1 MTAGVLRV
9 IGAGAL
15 SLIQDLGRPGFQR
28 FGVSVSGAMD
38 AEALTLGNRLAG
50 NPPGAA
56 AVEVT
61 LGGAE
66 FEFLQD
72 VVFAL
77 AGADFAST
85 LDGVPVQNWQS
96 FAGKAGAR
104 LKLGPAL
111 SGARG
116 YVCLAGGIA
125 TAPVLGSRSTHAA
138 SRLGG
143 INGRPLAAG
152 DDLPAGRPGPD
163 AAAGLQVP
171 DALVPRYLA
180 ELVVHVIPG
189 PQQDSF
195 SARGKEA
202 FYGSRY
208 TVTEK
213 SDRQGVRFGGAP
225 IESRDGRYDII
236 SDAVV
241 AGSVQVPGDGQ
252 PIVLM
257 ADRQTTGG
265 YAKIA
270 VVRSVDL
277 PALAQAIPGSTV
289 RFVPTTVPDAQVAAK
304 ERWAALWGTPLE
316 LAPGAHD
323 IPMSVAGAGLRVRIA
338 AGAGVEARG
347 TLALT
352 VDGGPLLFARVEPRS
367 SGPSGSQQR
376 GPML

>member
-9 IGAGAL
+9 IAPGAR
-15 SLIQDLGRPGFQR
+15 SLIQDFGRPGFQR

-38 AEALTLGNRLAG
+38 ADALVLGNRLVG
-50 NPPGAA
+50 NPPDAA
-56 AVEVT
+56 AIEVT

-72 VVFAL
+72 AVFAL

-85 LDGVPVQNWQS
+85 LDGLPIPGWQS
-96 FAGKAGAR
+96 FAGRAGAR
-104 LKLGPAL
+104 LNLGPAV

-125 TAPVLGSRSTHAA
+125 TPPVLGSRSTHAA

-143 INGRPLAAG
+143 LDGLPLVAG
-152 DDLPAGRPGPD
+152 DELPGGRPGPD
-163 AAAGLQVP
+163 AAAGLKIP
-171 DALVPRYLA
+171 DALVPRYA
-180 ELVVHVIPG
+180 GELTVYVIPG
-189 PQQDSF
+189 PQQDAF
-195 SARGKEA
+195 SAAGQA
-202 FYGSRY
+202 ALYDSHY

-213 SDRQGVRFGGAP
+213 SDRQGIRLEGPA
-225 IESRDGRYDII
+225 IESRDGRYDIV

-277 PALAQAIPGSTV
+277 PALAQAMPGSKV
-289 RFVPTTVPDAQVAAK
+289 RFVPTTVSDAQRAAK
-304 ERWAALWGTPLE
+304 DRRAALRETPLE
-316 LAPGAHD
+316 LAPDAHD
-323 IPMSVAGAGLRVRIA
+323 IPMSVAGAALRIRIA
-338 AGAGVEARG
+338 AASGEDARG
-347 TLALT
+347 TFALT
-352 VDGGPLLFARVEPRS
+352 LDGGPLLIARVER
-367 SGPSGSQQR
+367 R
-376 GPML
+376 A